1 MVTRRKQIRDFDNW
15 QLNTGSTVV
24 QFLTHPPLEA
34 LMTTAELFHRA
45 HYVEGI
51 GKEQQLW

>member
-15 QLNTGSTVV
+15 QLNTGSTVL